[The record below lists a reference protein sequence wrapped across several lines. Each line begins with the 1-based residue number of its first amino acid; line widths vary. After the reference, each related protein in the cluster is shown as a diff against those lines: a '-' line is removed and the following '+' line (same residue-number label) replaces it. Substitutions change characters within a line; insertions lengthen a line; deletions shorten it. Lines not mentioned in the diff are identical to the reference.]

1 MNRII
6 VFGGTFNPI
15 HNAHLEIAKVASE
28 KLGGCKVLFMPNGIA
43 PHKETD
49 FELMKH
55 RVEMVKLAI
64 QGYDN
69 FEFCGIEVE
78 SPEVSYSSKSLT
90 KLNEMYKG
98 YDIFFLTG
106 EDFLYTVQ
114 TWVNAEKI
122 FDLATFV
129 VFSRPKTSFAD
140 IGCAT
145 RNNPYH
151 KIAELK
157 KERKAKIIYLD
168 DVNMDL
174 SASFIR
180 QKCKGSKKDRVGNKK
195 YLPPKVYE
203 YAVGHKLYNKESL
216 EDLIES
222 IERDVVVELSDYRA
236 KHTLS
241 VAEVARDLAILH
253 GENPEKAYIA
263 GLLHDIAKEYSD
275 EEILFYLRKYN
286 YPDDKYEVINLNHAM
301 VSKLVAA
308 EVYGIT
314 DEKILTAIEHHT
326 FGTVGMTKLE
336 MIVSLADVIEPRR
349 NFKGEFKEL
358 MDIVREKAQVD
369 IIDAY
374 IYKLEC
380 LIKDF
385 NRQGKEVEG
394 STLEIYNDLIKRK
407 NMENNDK

>member
-1 MNRII
+1 MEKII

-49 FELMKH
+49 FDLMKH

-64 QGYDN
+64 EGYSN

-78 SPEVSYSSKSLT
+78 SSEVSYSLKSLT
-90 KLNEMYKG
+90 KINEIYKG
-98 YDIFFLTG
+98 YDIYFLTG

-114 TWVNAEKI
+114 TWANADGI

-129 VFSRPKTSFAD
+129 VFSRPKTSFAE
-140 IGCAT
+140 IGGVSK
-145 RNNPYH
+145 NNPYA
-151 KIAELK
+151 KIAEL
-157 KERKAKIIYLD
+157 EREKNALIIYLE

-180 QKCKGSKKDRVGNKK
+180 QKCKGSKKDRLSNKK
-195 YLPPKVYE
+195 FLPPKVYD
-203 YAVGHKLYNKESL
+203 YAVENNLYNKESL
-216 EDLIES
+216 IDLIES
-222 IERDVVVELSDYRA
+222 IERDIVVELSDYRA

-241 VAEVARDLAILH
+241 VAEVARDLAIIH
-253 GENPEKAYIA
+253 GEVPEKAYIA

-275 EEILFYLRKYN
+275 EEILFYLTKYN
-286 YPDDKYEVINLNHAM
+286 LPTDKYDVINLNHAL
-301 VSKLVAA
+301 VSRLVAE

-314 DEKILTAIEHHT
+314 DPQILTAIEHHT

-349 NFKGEFKEL
+349 NFKGEFKIL
-358 MDIVREKAQVD
+358 MDTVREKAQVD
-369 IIDAY
+369 IADAY

-385 NRQGKEVEG
+385 DRHGKQVEG
-394 STLEIYNDLIKRK
+394 STMEIYNDLIKRK
-407 NMENNDK
+407 FMENDDK

>member
-1 MNRII
+1 MEKII

-49 FELMKH
+49 FDLMRH

-64 QGYDN
+64 EGYSN

-78 SPEVSYSSKSLT
+78 SPEVSYSLKSLT
-90 KLNEMYKG
+90 KINEIYKD
-98 YDIFFLTG
+98 YDIYFLTG

-114 TWVNAEKI
+114 TWANADGI
-122 FDLATFV
+122 FELATFL
-129 VFSRPKTSFAD
+129 VFSRPKSSFAE
-140 IGCAT
+140 IGGT
-145 RNNPYH
+145 SKNNPYE
-151 KIAELK
+151 KIDELEIEK
-157 KERKAKIIYLD
+157 NASIIYLE

-180 QKCKGSKKDRVGNKK
+180 QKCKGSKKDRESNKK

-203 YAVGHKLYNKESL
+203 YAMTNKLYNQESL
-216 EDLIES
+216 NDLIES
-222 IERDVVVELSDYRA
+222 IERDIVVELSDYRA

-241 VAEVARDLAILH
+241 VAEVARDLAETH
-253 GENPEKAYIA
+253 GEIPEKAYIA

-275 EEILFYLRKYN
+275 EEILFYLEKYN
-286 YPDDKYEVINLNHAM
+286 LPTDKYDVINLNHAM
-301 VSKLVAA
+301 VSKLVA
-308 EVYGIT
+308 EDVYGIE
-314 DEKILTAIEHHT
+314 DAQILTAIEHHT
-326 FGTVGMTKLE
+326 FGTVGMSKLE

-349 NFKGEFKEL
+349 DFKGEFKTL

-369 IIDAY
+369 IVDAY
-374 IYKLEC
+374 IFKLEC

-394 STLEIYNDLIKRK
+394 STLEIYNDLINRK
-407 NMENNDK
+407 KMENNDK

>member
-1 MNRII
+1 MEKII

-28 KLGGCKVLFMPNGIA
+28 KLGGCTVLFMPNGIA

-49 FELMKH
+49 FDLMKH

-64 QGYDN
+64 EDYDN

-78 SPEVSYSSKSLT
+78 SPEVSYSLKSLT
-90 KLNEMYKG
+90 KINEMYKG
-98 YDIFFLTG
+98 YDIYFLTG

-114 TWVNAEKI
+114 TWQNASGI
-122 FDLATFV
+122 FDLATFL
-129 VFSRPKTSFAD
+129 VFSRPKTSFAE
-140 IGCAT
+140 IGCVNK
-145 RNNPYH
+145 NNPLE
-151 KIAELK
+151 KIAELE
-157 KERKAKIIYLD
+157 KEKNASLIYLE

-180 QKCKGSKKDRVGNKK
+180 QKCKGSKKDRTSNKK

-203 YAVGHKLYNKESL
+203 YAVANNLYNKESL
-216 EDLIES
+216 DDLIES
-222 IERDVVVELSDYRA
+222 IERDVVVELSEYRA
-236 KHTLS
+236 QHTLS
-241 VAEVARDLAILH
+241 VANVARELAKLH
-253 GENPEKAYIA
+253 GEVPEKAYIA

-275 EEILFYLRKYN
+275 EEIVYYLEKYN
-286 YPDDKYEVINLNHAM
+286 LPIDKYEIINLNHAL
-301 VSKLVAA
+301 VSKLVAE

-314 DEKILTAIEHHT
+314 DIQILTAIEHHT
-326 FGTVGMTKLE
+326 FGTVGMTNLE

-349 NFKGEFKEL
+349 DFKGEFKEL
-358 MDIVREKAQVD
+358 MDIVREKAQID
-369 IIDAY
+369 IVDAY

-385 NRQGKEVEG
+385 DRQGKEVEG
-394 STLEIYNDLIKRK
+394 STMEIYNDLIRRK
-407 NMENNDK
+407 NNDK